1 MRPPPL
7 LRRVQAAATAFYA
20 ADVNSDQKLD
30 FEEFKA
36 VASGFERAG
45 DATLREMFEMADRNG
60 SGGITR
66 DEWFF
71 WVMSWLQLFGDDSR
85 TQLTHFG
92 KFDQTG
98 DGLLNLSEFTRA
110 VEQFGFGSLGHQI
123 FAELD
128 VDGSGRISYVEL
140 IESLRSQR
148 GTYSLECQRLLT
160 DLSFD
165 LLDGKT
171 APLGQTQ
178 QLHMVYAC

>member
-1 MRPPPL
+1 MPPI
-7 LRRVQAAATAFYA
+7 
-20 ADVNSDQKLD
+20 DQL
-30 FEEFKA
+30 
-36 VASGFERAG
+36 
-45 DATLREMFEMADRNG
+45 
-60 SGGITR
+60 
-66 DEWFF
+66 
-71 WVMSWLQLFGDDSR
+71 
-85 TQLTHFG
+85 
-92 KFDQTG
+92 
-98 DGLLNLSEFTRA
+98 
-110 VEQFGFGSLGHQI
+110 I

-178 QLHMVYAC
+178 QLHMVCAC